1 MSLRILLCALLSL
14 TNAQVQVKGRFQE
27 TVLALQKSAHSAASV
42 YSPEQKVNNLLLQ
55 TEEMFNEAM
64 VTKPY
69 KFAESVEL
77 NLDVKND
84 GQWVDTRALDGTP
97 IKIWRAIVASDE
109 ALSVSLQFDE
119 FHLPEGAELYM
130 IGRETFLGAF
140 TPHVNNKDDNS
151 FATVP
156 VPGDFIGLELV
167 VPMDKSV
174 EKMNKILREEL
185 KMKVGKIAHGFR
197 NFPKSFNDSGSC
209 NLDVACYPDSQY
221 VCSIWLYIFFTF
233 FRPTRS
239 SLLL

>member
-1 MSLRILLCALLSL
+1 MIVSLLSIV
-14 TNAQVQVKGRFQE
+14 NSQVQVKGRFQE
-27 TVLALQKSAHSAASV
+27 TVLALQKSAHSVANV
-42 YSPEQKVNNLLLQ
+42 YSPEQKVNNLKLQ
-55 TEEMFNEAM
+55 TEEMFNEAL

-77 NLDVKND
+77 KLDAKHD

-130 IGRETFLGAF
+130 IGRESFMGAF
-140 TPHVNNKDDNS
+140 TGQVNNKDDNS

-174 EKMNKILREEL
+174 EKMDKILHKEL
-185 KMKVGKIAHGFR
+185 KMKIGKIAHGFR

-209 NLDVACYPDSQY
+209 NLDVACYPETKYVSQM
-221 VCSIWLYIFFTF
+221 STF
-233 FRPTRS
+233 
-239 SLLL
+239 SLL